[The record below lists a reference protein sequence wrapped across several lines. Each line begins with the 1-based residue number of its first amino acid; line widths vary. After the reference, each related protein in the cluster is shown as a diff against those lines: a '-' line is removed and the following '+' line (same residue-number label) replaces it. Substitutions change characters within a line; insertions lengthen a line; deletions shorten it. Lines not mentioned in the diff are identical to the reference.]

1 MILGS
6 KSPSTPASLCL
17 LFILL
22 FLKPRSF
29 LRGYSLKNRYFVSF
43 CEAVFFGH
51 RQDSGHDYKS
61 DQSGD
66 QEQLFRGTDGNQQ
79 RGEELSRKHGHGAK
93 ADIQPLVFR
102 RAFIYNQI
110 VVKRRREA
118 KANSHETCRGPQQHG
133 FSKKEIQQKSD
144 SIAAKGDA

>member
-1 MILGS
+1 MMLGS

-17 LFILL
+17 LFILP

-43 CEAVFFGH
+43 CEAVFFCY

-66 QEQLFRGTDGNQQ
+66 QEQLFRGTDGDQQ
-79 RGEELSRKHGHGAK
+79 RGEELSRKHSHRTET
-93 ADIQPLVFR
+93 DIQPFVFW

-118 KANSHETCRGPQQHG
+118 KADSHKACRGPEQHG